1 LNVQGLL
8 VGLELAACKELV
20 GLDEGEWKSR
30 GKKKKERILKKLL
43 ASALVG
49 NTPMLALVGLTA
61 LGPRTRRLGAP

>member
-1 LNVQGLL
+1 
-8 VGLELAACKELV
+8 LV

-43 ASALVG
+43 AFALVD

-61 LGPRTRRLGAP
+61 LGPRTRRLGVP